1 MKTTVSFS
9 IDTEDNGD
17 FNSDLMLLE
26 HYADNTDL
34 SLVLIYKSFDKEI
47 IYVRGN
53 ISQNRNFSRVDAR
66 DSHIVQRRAVWS
78 RERNWIQPTT
88 VENVGCHRTLCPDAT
103 TISSTNCSIK

>member
-34 SLVLIYKSFDKEI
+34 SSIYKSFDTEI
-47 IYVRGN
+47 IYVRGI

-66 DSHIVQRRAVWS
+66 DSHCS
-78 RERNWIQPTT
+78 EK
-88 VENVGCHRTLCPDAT
+88 
-103 TISSTNCSIK
+103 SSLE